1 MFLFLIASLPLLF
14 SLVVLLPWDRG
25 QAPRPLALVS
35 TFLKGVLLFFPGYL
49 AILIVRR
56 IFGFSYNGFLLYLS
70 LLLRD
75 HLAPLLAALGGFL
88 LLQRTLSF
96 SGTDE
101 GIFLTAFACLSG
113 FLSMVNITDSLRA
126 WGSWD
131 GYVLFLLPVLR
142 IASALVM
149 ALAAQRFF
157 RWEGRDG
164 WLFCAA
170 CAACALLF
178 ALASYFDVIN
188 RLGWAIPLAV
198 LPVLGAVAVFAMRF
212 PRAVRG

>member
-25 QAPRPLALVS
+25 QAPRPLTLAS

-56 IFGFSYNGFLLYLS
+56 IFGFSYDGFLLYLS

-101 GIFLTAFACLSG
+101 GIFLTVFACLSG
-113 FLSMVNITDSLRA
+113 FLSMMNITDSLRA

-157 RWEGRDG
+157 RWEGRDR
-164 WLFCAA
+164 WLFCAV
-170 CAACALLF
+170 CAVCALLF
-178 ALASYFDVIN
+178 ALASFFAVIN

-212 PRAVRG
+212 PRAVR

>member
-14 SLVVLLPWDRG
+14 SFVVLLPWDPG
-25 QAPRPLALVS
+25 QTPRTVTLVW

-49 AILIVRR
+49 AILIVRG
-56 IFGFSYNGFLLYLS
+56 IAGFSYDGFLLYLS

-88 LLQRTLSF
+88 LLQRKLSL

-101 GIFLTAFACLSG
+101 GIFLAVFAFLCG
-113 FLSMVNITDSLRA
+113 FFAMVNITDALRA
-126 WGSWD
+126 WGGWD
-131 GYVLFLLPVLR
+131 AYVLFLLPCLR
-142 IASALVM
+142 VATILLVSM
-149 ALAAQRFF
+149 VAQRFF

-164 WLFCAA
+164 GFFCAA
-170 CAACALLF
+170 GVALALLL
-178 ALASYFDVIN
+178 ALPSFLFRAN
-188 RLGWAIPLAV
+188 RVGWAVPLAV
-198 LPVLGAVAVFAMRF
+198 LPVLVAAALFAMRF